1 MREEIVVDSYL
12 EKVVS
17 SLEKKSPKE
26 VLSYAIFNEEEEAKY
41 YAELSKKA
49 RRESIKLL
57 FIQMSEESVA
67 HKEKLYRLFKRL
79 YPEEEPVKVEA
90 PPVEVLPFY
99 PKFET
104 VDDYLKALNYCMESE
119 LFAKKAYELLAQ
131 KAEDDDVKALAL
143 QLALFEEDHYERIK
157 KAYELFTAVKQGSI
171 DLTGLPPM
179 GYLFSD
185 KIKARYLFLE
195 ILGDRKGVVFSRD
208 SPEEIK
214 KWMKKEIISF
224 WITSKTCQR
233 CITPRKLLESLKDIP
248 EEENLVILIENIE
261 TLRIAADSFEEFYTS
276 ISRLKD
282 EAIAKKCYVIL
293 HGNRKAFEDKEWA
306 ILESEFKY
314 VS

>member
-1 MREEIVVDSYL
+1 MDREIVLDEYL

-17 SLEKKSPKE
+17 SLENKSPKE
-26 VLSYAIFNEEEEAKY
+26 ILSYAIFNEEEEAKY

-57 FIQMSEESVA
+57 FIQMSEESEE
-67 HKEKLYRLFKRL
+67 HKNRLYTLFKKLY
-79 YPEEEPVKVEA
+79 PDEEPVKVEA

-131 KAEDDDVKALAL
+131 KAEDEDVKALAL
-143 QLALFEEDHYERIK
+143 QLALFEEDHYERVK
-157 KAYELFTAVKQGSI
+157 KAYELFTAIKQGGI
-171 DLTGLPPM
+171 DLRDITLP

-195 ILGDRKGVVFSRD
+195 LLNGRKGIIFSRD

-214 KWMKKEIISF
+214 KWIKREIPSF

-233 CITPRKLLESLKDIP
+233 CITPRKLLESLEDIP
-248 EEENLVILIENIE
+248 SEENSVILIENLE
-261 TLRIAADSFEEFYTS
+261 TLRIAAKDFEEFYTS

-282 EAIAKKCYVIL
+282 EAVVKRCYVIL
-293 HGNRKAFEDKEWA
+293 CGNKRAFENKEWA

>member
-1 MREEIVVDSYL
+1 MREDIVLDNYL

-26 VLSYAIFNEEEEAKY
+26 ILSYAIFNEEEEAKY

-49 RRESIKLL
+49 KRGSIKLL
-57 FIQMSEESVA
+57 FIQMSEESEE
-67 HKEKLYRLFKRL
+67 HRNRLYTLFKKLY
-79 YPEEEPVKVEA
+79 PNDEPVKVEA
-90 PPVEVLPFY
+90 PPIEVLPFY
-99 PKFET
+99 SEFET
-104 VDDYLKALNYCMESE
+104 VDDYLKALEYCMESE

-131 KAEDDDVKALAL
+131 KAEDEDVKALAL
-143 QLALFEEDHYERIK
+143 QLALFEEGHYERIK

-171 DLTGLPPM
+171 DLTGLSPM

-195 ILGDRKGVVFSRD
+195 LLNDLKGVIFSRD

-214 KWMKKEIISF
+214 RWMKKEIISF
-224 WITSKTCQR
+224 WITSKTCQQ
-233 CITPRKLLESLKDIP
+233 CITPRKLLESLEDIP
-248 EEENLVILIENIE
+248 KEENLAILIENIE
-261 TLRIAADSFEEFYTS
+261 TLRIAADSFEEFYTN
-276 ISRLKD
+276 ISKLKD
-282 EAIAKKCYVIL
+282 EATAKKCYVIL
-293 HGNRKAFEDKEWA
+293 CGNKRAFEDKEWA